1 MDLLRI
7 DANGHK
13 LVHHD
18 QRGLRLCEV
27 CNLVMSE
34 GYSDDAGDGYAC
46 SDACLI
52 KGEWSISSPIEVDV
66 DGYGKN
72 LIVTPDVLATWDE
85 TMLDDEGNVCELIIY
100 WTNWEGDGRPM
111 PEEVGD
117 RLLLEPYNLTTDD
130 LHELGAHEDDADLSC
145 EACSRLHRYEITVP
159 TSIDRKYRVTAE
171 SEDQALE
178 MYHTG
183 ADGVVFEEDDSSNSE
198 EIIGLAT
205 AEEIG

>member
-1 MDLLRI
+1 MAKLRT
-7 DANGHK
+7 DANGHQ

-34 GYSDDAGDGYAC
+34 GYMVDGGDGYAC
-46 SDACLI
+46 SDACLV
-52 KGEWSISSPIEVDV
+52 KAEWVIEQQDCPVF
-66 DGYGKN
+66 
-72 LIVTPDVLATWDE
+72 
-85 TMLDDEGNVCELIIY
+85 
-100 WTNWEGDGRPM
+100 WTDWEGDGSPM
-111 PEEVGD
+111 PEEVAD
-117 RLLLEPYNLTTDD
+117 RLMLAPYNLTAEDI
-130 LHELGAHEDDADLSC
+130 HKLGAHEDDADLSC
-145 EACSRLHRYEITVP
+145 KACSRLHRYEITVP

-171 SEDQALE
+171 SVDQALE
-178 MYHTG
+178 MYHTD